1 LPAHRRPDRPA
12 AARRRGSR
20 SGGGIYLT
28 GRRRQRDSA
37 IKLQRNLILA
47 LGILLLAVVATA
59 GPSVVRGGWAP
70 GDGGE
75 RIDLAAIP
83 RDEPSLGLVYQGLEP
98 ARTDAPCAG
107 SYQVVTRETCTH
119 GPDLA
124 PPGLKVSRDVAP
136 VTGPAREPAAPRRE
150 DGDVPPDSDVIADDR
165 GVALVPDQPVLVP
178 DAAPGDADFVLGA
191 HGVGCAGDGRDG
203 NRVQVVYLYE
213 FGEPSRYTDYLGSFR
228 AWAAGVDAIYDASAA
243 ETGGSRHIRYVTTPD
258 CEVDVAEV
266 QVPQNALGTF
276 QSSISALRKLG
287 YNRTDRKYLIF
298 ADANRYCGIGTFVN
312 DTRAGRGNRN
322 NAGPSYGRVDAGC
335 WSAQMAAH
343 QLTHNLGA
351 VLAGAPN
358 ASAAGHCTDD
368 YDLMCWRDST
378 ATTVRVV
385 CPERGHEQRLDC
397 NHDDYFHTDP
407 RPGSHLDRHWN
418 VAESAFLLTGD
429 GGPVNPAEPA
439 AAATSATS
447 AAATAP
453 APATRPVPGPS
464 APGTR
469 PRATSSAAPEA
480 PVATAAEPSASAQA
494 ARPGAS
500 AGASG
505 GASPGTV
512 AGAPAGVPAGSGDA
526 PAPGT
531 VGQASSVTAAPG
543 APARAAV
550 PPQDRFVEFRDATST
565 SVRLSWTAAPIG
577 TRYAVEVD
585 GTVIGSTIATRARLA
600 GLQPDGRYTV
610 RIMLDSGRR
619 AYTPKI
625 EVRTAPAARP
635 ADNTWFVLENAL
647 TGGSADLYGART
659 ADGTPIVL
667 NRAEGGTQQQWK
679 LTPAGGR
686 EYLLFSRVTGK
697 CVVPLG
703 NNPAPGQPLVQ
714 ATCTP
719 ADNAQRWTVL
729 ATDHGFSLG
738 TAVGGLVVG
747 AGEQRFGGTRLL
759 VLQEP
764 DGTRHQSWAALPG

>member
-1 LPAHRRPDRPA
+1 
-12 AARRRGSR
+12 
-20 SGGGIYLT
+20 
-28 GRRRQRDSA
+28 
-37 IKLQRNLILA
+37 
-47 LGILLLAVVATA
+47 
-59 GPSVVRGGWAP
+59 VRGGWNP
-70 GDGGE
+70 GDDGE
-75 RIDLAAIP
+75 RIDLAALP
-83 RDEPSLGLVYQGLEP
+83 EDEPSLGLVYQGLEP

-136 VTGPAREPAAPRRE
+136 VTGPAPEPAAPRRE
-150 DGDVPPDSDVIADDR
+150 DGDVPADSDVIADDR

-213 FGEPSRYTDYLGSFR
+213 FGEPSRYADYLGSFR

-243 ETGGSRHIRYVTTPD
+243 ETGGSRHIRFVTTPE
-258 CEVDVAEV
+258 CQVDVAEV
-266 QVPQNALGTF
+266 QVPQDALGTF
-276 QSSISALRKLG
+276 ESSISALRKLG

-343 QLTHNLGA
+343 QVTHNLGG
-351 VLAGAPN
+351 VPAGAPN

-378 ATTVRVV
+378 ATTLRVV

-407 RPGSHLDRHWN
+407 REGSHLDRHWN
-418 VAESAFLLTGD
+418 VADSAFLFTGD

-439 AAATSATS
+439 APEAPATS

-453 APATRPVPGPS
+453 TAGVAPVPDPSASATRPGGT
-464 APGTR
+464 APG
-469 PRATSSAAPEA
+469 ATSSATPETPA
-480 PVATAAEPSASAQA
+480 GTAAGSSGSATAPASAASPSAA
-494 ARPGAS
+494 PGTS
-500 AGASG
+500 AGASTG
-505 GASPGTV
+505 TSAGTSAPG
-512 AGAPAGVPAGSGDA
+512 GSGDA

-531 VGQASSVTAAPG
+531 VGQASSTTAVPRP
-543 APARAAV
+543 PAATTP

-565 SVRLSWTAAPIG
+565 SVRLRWTPAPIG

-600 GLQPDGRYTV
+600 GLEPDGRYTV
-610 RIMLDSGRR
+610 RVLLDAGRR
-619 AYTPKI
+619 AYTPKV

-635 ADNTWFVLENAL
+635 ADNTWFVMENAL
-647 TGGSADLYGART
+647 TGGSADLYGARN

-679 LTPAGGR
+679 LTPAGDR
-686 EYLLFSRVTGK
+686 QYLLFSRATGK

-719 ADNAQRWTVL
+719 ADKAQRWTVR

-738 TAVGGLVVG
+738 TTLGGLVVG